1 MTVLRYLDVGLVLAA
16 APLVALAGAPFAGY
30 AIGAAAWILTRAAVE
45 FAHAQARRSPDP
57 KLSAAMHVA
66 GMMGRIFFAAAA
78 LILTKVL
85 LGKADAIACAVTLLV
100 AFTVYFVMS
109 FATREGPLQ
118 GPTTGR
124 TQAS

>member
-1 MTVLRYLDVGLVLAA
+1 VTILRYLDVGLVLAA

-30 AIGAAAWILTRAAVE
+30 AIGAAAWILTRGAVE
-45 FAHAQARRSPDP
+45 LAHAQARSSADP
-57 KLSAAMHVA
+57 KLSAGLHVA
-66 GMMGRIFFAAAA
+66 AMMGRIFFAALA

>member
-1 MTVLRYLDVGLVLAA
+1 
-16 APLVALAGAPFAGY
+16 
-30 AIGAAAWILTRAAVE
+30 
-45 FAHAQARRSPDP
+45 
-57 KLSAAMHVA
+57 MHVA

-118 GPTTGR
+118 GSTGR
-124 TQAS
+124 PQAS